1 MLTYCLNVK
10 KTDTVNP
17 QNCKDKKKK
26 KRKSIPLSKC
36 VARDSEESIFIKE
49 KEASGLLTVF

>member
-17 QNCKDKKKK
+17 QNCKDKK

-49 KEASGLLTVF
+49 K

>member
-26 KRKSIPLSKC
+26 ENQFLYRN
-36 VARDSEESIFIKE
+36 A
-49 KEASGLLTVF
+49 